1 MPINFPDSPS
11 VNDTHT
17 VGDKTW
23 TWDGTSWN
31 VVTAASGDHGNL
43 GGLSDDDHT
52 QYLRVDGTRSA
63 DSLTISDNF
72 TVDTDTLH
80 VDSTNNRVGIGTTV
94 PAQALDV
101 VGNISVSGTVDG
113 RDVASD
119 GTKLDGIE
127 SGATADQ
134 TASEILTAIK
144 TVDGAGSGLDADTLD
159 GSDASAFAVSS
170 HTHSYVPTSGG
181 TMTGEL
187 QVNARLDV
195 GNGSGGDHEIRI
207 YKADNNVSDHIQFY
221 NGTTRIGEIGCEDT
235 TWLRINQETAKNI
248 YTPRYIRADAG
259 FFVDGATYGINGSGG
274 GYLNGATVVG
284 TLNATSSVQVN
295 GNPVGMVLVKSQ
307 TIGSSVSS
315 VTVNSAFSSTFRDYL
330 IIISQTRGSGAE
342 LTFNY
347 NGITNLYYGTMRYIV
362 YTGSEGTYTRSAGGN
377 MSIGFVTTNAENS
390 FSITVNAPQ
399 VTGRTTAHGTFV
411 GGDANGYFGAFNAN
425 NSSVTGFR
433 LVPSSGTLTG
443 GEIRVYGYAK

>member
-1 MPINFPDSPS
+1 VQKIGRVVRADASTGEVLVLGAGRSNDVPNGLSPTITLS
-11 VNDTHT
+11 GDASGSVTLTELSSGTLSVTVNDDSHNHT
-17 VGDKTW
+17 IANVDNLQTSL
-23 TWDGTSWN
+23 DGK
-31 VVTAASGDHGNL
+31 AAS
-43 GGLSDDDHT
+43 
-52 QYLRVDGTRSA
+52 V
-63 DSLTISDNF
+63 
-72 TVDTDTLH
+72 
-80 VDSTNNRVGIGTTV
+80 
-94 PAQALDV
+94 
-101 VGNISVSGTVDG
+101 
-113 RDVASD
+113 
-119 GTKLDGIE
+119 
-127 SGATADQ
+127 
-134 TASEILTAIK
+134 
-144 TVDGAGSGLDADTLD
+144 
-159 GSDASAFAVSS
+159 

-187 QVNARLDV
+187 QVNARLDI
-195 GNGSGGDHEIRI
+195 GNGGTGDHELRI
-207 YKADNNVSDHIQFY
+207 YKGDNNVSDHIQFY
-221 NGTTRIGEIGCEDT
+221 NGTTRVGEIGCEDT

-259 FFVDGATYGINGSGG
+259 FFVDGTTYGINGSGG

-284 TLNATSSVQVN
+284 TLNATTSVQVN
-295 GNPVGMVLVKSQ
+295 GKPVGMVLVKSQ

-362 YTGSEGTYTRSAGGN
+362 YTGSEGTFIRSPGGN

-411 GGDANGYFGAFNAN
+411 GGDANGYFGAFNTN
-425 NSSVTGFR
+425 NASITGFR